1 MKVLNISNHVLTS
14 EQIEELRSKDLDEI
28 VELPANLKA
37 GWAQCK
43 PSTYIDLCEEIGEF
57 MVNNGI
63 KYAHLAGFP
72 AAISYMVSHM
82 NGEFIYAY
90 SERESVEET
99 QSDGSVIKRNVFK
112 HKGFYYYM

>member
-1 MKVLNISNHVLTS
+1 
-14 EQIEELRSKDLDEI
+14 
-28 VELPANLKA
+28 
-37 GWAQCK
+37 
-43 PSTYIDLCEEIGEF
+43 

-72 AAISYMVSHM
+72 AAVSYMVSHM